1 MMIYFEIL
9 SIKRLPSTHDIW
21 YMQVIM
27 IKKET
32 VKLCQKE
39 RMIVDCRFVGGAAAA
54 PSSVPGDFTRD
65 E

>member
-1 MMIYFEIL
+1 
-9 SIKRLPSTHDIW
+9 
-21 YMQVIM
+21 MQVIM